1 MQCNA
6 IGIELMELNAMERN
20 GMQLNAM
27 DCNVKIYPIK
37 RTKMKKSFLMVLF
50 RSVRAKK
57 YTQLYRLLQ

>member
-1 MQCNA
+1 MRCNA
-6 IGIELMELNAMERN
+6 IGLELME
-20 GMQLNAM
+20 LNAM